1 MEEAITFPEP
11 EINSSSCR
19 IIFVHRA
26 CSGGENEMIVVVKVG
41 PLCQTHIKPGREA
54 ATCDHAGLTPFHS
67 SC

>member
-1 MEEAITFPEP
+1 
-11 EINSSSCR
+11 
-19 IIFVHRA
+19 
-26 CSGGENEMIVVVKVG
+26 MIVVVKVG

>member
-26 CSGGENEMIVVVKVG
+26 CSGGENEMIVVVKVARSAR
-41 PLCQTHIKPGREA
+41 PISNREGKLQP
-54 ATCDHAGLTPFHS
+54 ATMPV
-67 SC
+67 